1 VVYSVSDG
9 DNPRP
14 SSGKK
19 RPGAYEPGCADRD
32 EIRRLSDQEQRIASL
47 KLDLELVGIGGLSG
61 KKGGTAP
68 GHDWTSP
75 SQKWRPCRHNI
86 SAGVFRQ
93 SAAYGPN
100 SIGPYF
106 LSVGSIIALLP
117 FLAPVFSALAGL
129 QNSCCGLRK
138 NYEKTSAPLENR
150 EIDTAAP
157 GGFKLANKMFDQA
170 LPAHADIELLR
181 RYRLVI
187 VRSAAVALKA
197 WRSRRDHASG
207 DRMLQAGLG
216 KSRNSGR

>member
-117 FLAPVFSALAGL
+117 FLAPVFSALAV
-129 QNSCCGLRK
+129 
-138 NYEKTSAPLENR
+138 LE
-150 EIDTAAP
+150 EIEFDGGP
-157 GGFKLANKMFDQA
+157 G
-170 LPAHADIELLR
+170 
-181 RYRLVI
+181 
-187 VRSAAVALKA
+187 
-197 WRSRRDHASG
+197 
-207 DRMLQAGLG
+207 
-216 KSRNSGR
+216 